1 MGESSEISQLI
12 WDSRLTAE
20 RNYQYYAEY
29 ANLYQRWDRGAK
41 IFVAIASSTAVAGW
55 TVWSTPGLSW
65 IWPGSSA
72 LAALVAL
79 AQSILDPTKSIKTAS
94 QLTSGWFSIHRKYDL
109 LWAGVRT
116 LNVSEADAFKECQKI
131 IEEEKPLADLEV
143 TLTPRG
149 RRQLVLSREKEVLSR
164 GYRQEDSQTVA
175 ASAAQPQA

>member
-1 MGESSEISQLI
+1 MGESSELSQLI

-29 ANLYQRWDRGAK
+29 ANRYQRWDRGAK
-41 IFVAIASSTAVAGW
+41 IFVAIMSSTAVAGW
-55 TVWSTPGLSW
+55 TIWSTPELSG
-65 IWPGSSA
+65 IWTGASA

-79 AQSILDPTKSIKTAS
+79 AQAVLDPTKSIKTAS
-94 QLTSGWFSIHRKYDL
+94 QLTSSWFSIHRRYDL

-143 TLTPRG
+143 TLTPRA
-149 RRQLVLSREKEVLSR
+149 RRRLVLSREKEVLSR